1 MLKRVIYSE
10 SQDTFFKDVI
20 TNKVASKMREAFGAG
35 EAEYTSW
42 LNSPRHI
49 KDVLELSGV
58 KDTHVTFEY
67 LVPYR
72 QQRIDCMIFGK
83 NRDLV
88 DTVIHIELKQWT
100 KVESTEIEGNW
111 VETYTGGGKRKV
123 PHPSQQV
130 KGYHDYLSG
139 FVKII
144 DESSID
150 LKGYAYCHNYN
161 KVGEIGLYDPLYSD
175 VIEEFPIFSGNQI
188 EDFAEKI
195 KYHLSAGGGY
205 DIFNKF
211 YQSPITPSKK
221 LLENASRIINNDS
234 TFALLDEQ
242 IVAKNTILSCINN
255 KNKKNKK
262 NIVIVNGGPGTG
274 KTVIALN
281 ILAELADSGNK
292 KSIFFSTKSKPL
304 LEGIKNRLKK
314 GDESKLLFTNL
325 NQFIPSRV
333 NENEIDVLIIDEA
346 HRISKTSN
354 NQYTKKEDRT
364 ELTQIET
371 LIRACKT
378 SIFFIDDKQVIRNAE
393 IGNTNLIIETAKKY
407 NCNIYREELISQFR
421 CNGSDS
427 YLDWLDNLLG
437 INSNKIPIKKLDTK
451 NDFDFKIY
459 NNINDLYSTIIKVSN
474 KKDISSRL
482 VAGFCWPWSKKL
494 DSNDKLVNDVKIGD
508 FEMPWETHGDIKPP
522 DGYVKWYEWAY
533 KPEGI
538 KQVGCIYTAQ
548 GFEFDY
554 IGVIIG
560 NDLKYDKDND
570 CLIGDISKTKDPT
583 LKRGK
588 ENFDQ
593 YVKNIYRVLMSRGM
607 KGCYVYFMDKEVQA
621 YFENRIT
628 NK

>member
-1 MLKRVIYSE
+1 MFSKVIYSE
-10 SQDTFFKDVI
+10 SQETFFKDVL
-20 TNKVASKMREAFGAG
+20 TNKVAYKMREAMGSSESEF
-35 EAEYTSW
+35 TSW

-58 KDTHVTFEY
+58 KDSYVTFEY

-83 NRDLV
+83 NQDFI

-100 KVESTEIEGNW
+100 KVDSTEIEGNW
-111 VETYTGGGKRKV
+111 VETYTGGAKRKV
-123 PHPSQQV
+123 AHPSQQV
-130 KGYHDYLSG
+130 KGYHDYLTG

-144 DESSID
+144 DESRIE

-161 KVGEIGLYDPLYSD
+161 KEGEIGLYDPLYSD
-175 VIEEFPIFSGNQI
+175 VIEKFPIFSGNQV
-188 EDFAEKI
+188 EEFAKKI
-195 KYHLSAGGGY
+195 KYHLSEGNGY
-205 DIFNKF
+205 EIFNKF
-211 YQSPITPSKK
+211 YQSPIAPSKK
-221 LLENASRIINNDS
+221 LLENASEIINNDS
-234 TFALLDEQ
+234 SFALIDEQ
-242 IVAKNTILSCINN
+242 IVAKNTILSCISSNQNN
-255 KNKKNKK
+255 NQKNV
-262 NIVIVNGGPGTG
+262 IIVNGGPGTG

-281 ILAELADSGNK
+281 VLAELANTGVE

-314 GDESKLLFTNL
+314 GDQSKLLFTNL
-325 NQFIPSRV
+325 NQFIPSKV
-333 NENEIDVLIIDEA
+333 NENQIDVLIIDEA

-371 LIRACKT
+371 LIRASKN

-393 IGNTNLIIETAKKY
+393 IGNTNLIIETAKKF
-407 NCNIYREELISQFR
+407 NCKIYQEELISQFR
-421 CNGSDS
+421 CNGSDT
-427 YLDWLDNLLG
+427 YLDWLDCLLG
-437 INSNKIPIKKLDTK
+437 INSINIPLKQLDTQK
-451 NDFDFKIY
+451 DFDFKIY
-459 NNINDLYSTIIKVSN
+459 NDINDLYSKILSVSN
-474 KKDISSRL
+474 EKNLSSRL

-494 DSNDKLVNDVKIGD
+494 DNDGNLVKDVKIGN

-560 NDLKYDKDND
+560 NDLKYDKIND
-570 CLIGDISKTKDPT
+570 CLVGDITMTKDPT

-621 YFENRIT
+621 YFEKRIL
-628 NK
+628 